1 VFTALEVPL
10 LHDNEVAFVEEYC
23 SVMQPLALALDMLQA
38 ENKCYIGFLLPTLTF
53 LECKLRALKPSV
65 KLTGPLIDAI
75 LSALGTR
82 FAAYSDRS
90 ELIIATVTLP
100 QFRLRWLDKAKKAA

>member
-1 VFTALEVPL
+1 MQL
-10 LHDNEVAFVEEYC
+10 LAV
-23 SVMQPLALALDMLQA
+23 ALDMLQA
-38 ENKCYIGFLLPTLTF
+38 ENKCYIGFLLPTLTS

-82 FAAYSDRS
+82 FIDSNHITGYRQCQWEWQSR
-90 ELIIATVTLP
+90 
-100 QFRLRWLDKAKKAA
+100 R